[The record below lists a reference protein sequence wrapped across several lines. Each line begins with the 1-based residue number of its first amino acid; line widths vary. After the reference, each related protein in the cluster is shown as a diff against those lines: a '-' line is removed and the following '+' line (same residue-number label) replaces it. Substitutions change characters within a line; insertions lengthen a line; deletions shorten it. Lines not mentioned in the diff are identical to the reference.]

1 MTVSQWTAT
10 TAMACVLVL
19 GGAMVRGA
27 EESSP
32 AATPPKAA
40 SDAKAALQS
49 KPAADS
55 QAATQGK
62 QPSPLDPDIAEAKQR
77 LAEMEKDI
85 KDYSF
90 TMVKRERVG
99 DKLLDYEAI
108 YTRIRHNPFSV
119 YMYFLTPAAKKG
131 QQVVYIDGQN
141 NGNLIAQPV
150 GLAGKLGP
158 YHLPTTG
165 LLAMQGQRYP
175 ITEIGFVNLTRRLIE
190 AGTDGET
197 TDGVVVKHYDNVKV
211 KAGSDPRITRLT
223 EVIHPVKRP
232 QDKYHIARIYI
243 DKERNIPIRFES
255 YDFPKTPGGQPELL
269 EEYTYADVKLNNG
282 FTDADFQ
289 IRQ

>member
-1 MTVSQWTAT
+1 MMVSRWNTLSAILCGL
-10 TAMACVLVL
+10 ML
-19 GGAMVRGA
+19 GWAPIGAS
-27 EESSP
+27 EESAP
-32 AATPPKAA
+32 ASTQP
-40 SDAKAALQS
+40 
-49 KPAADS
+49 KPAAEAKP
-55 QAATQGK
+55 AAEGKAAPQGK
-62 QPSPLDPDIAEAKQR
+62 QPSPLDPDIAEARQR
-77 LAEMEKDI
+77 LATMEKDI
-85 KDYSF
+85 QDYSF

-99 DKLLDYEAI
+99 GQLLDHEAI
-108 YTRIRHNPFSV
+108 YTKIRHNPFSV

-131 QQVVYIDGQN
+131 QQVVYIDGRN

-158 YHLPTTG
+158 YHLPING
-165 LLAMQGQRYP
+165 MLAMQGQRYP

-197 TDGVVVKHYDNVKV
+197 TDGVTVKHYDNVKV
-211 KAGSDPRITRLT
+211 KAGFDPRITRLT

-255 YDFPKTPGGQPELL
+255 YDFPKTPGGTPELL

>member
-1 MTVSQWTAT
+1 MTVSRWMVS
-10 TAMACVLVL
+10 TAMASVLAL
-19 GGAMVRGA
+19 GGAMVGRA

-32 AATPPKAA
+32 APAPP
-40 SDAKAALQS
+40 
-49 KPAADS
+49 KPAAEAKPAD
-55 QAATQGK
+55 AKVAPQGK

-77 LAEMEKDI
+77 LASMEKDI

-99 DKLLDYEAI
+99 DKLLDHEAI

-131 QQVVYIDGQN
+131 QQVVYIDGRN
-141 NGNLIAQPV
+141 NGNLVAQPV

-165 LLAMQGQRYP
+165 MLAMQGQRYP

-197 TDGVVVKHYDNVKV
+197 TDGVTVKHYDNVKV
-211 KAGSDPRITRLT
+211 KAGSEPRITRLT
-223 EVIHPVKRP
+223 EVTHPVKRP

-282 FTDADFQ
+282 YTDADFQ
-289 IRQ
+289 IR